1 MFNINK
7 YLNKI
12 ETTFNFFQELSKYI
26 KFSEHLFTF
35 YLRNPLAY
43 TFFDLIIIII
53 TFITNIWT
61 ILVAISY
68 LNEKNDTITK
78 LIGVSVFLIGNIIMY
93 ILYKIFKYCYENIF
107 RIDCIYSKNF
117 DRVFIGLVKY
127 TKTKYVNTFEFQMDN
142 IRRFILE
149 RKGGNFNLKVEF
161 KNNGTQQICTIKN
174 KTQDELEGLAYLL
187 NEKLNINS
195 NNNIDSNEQ
204 I

>member
-1 MFNINK
+1 
-7 YLNKI
+7 
-12 ETTFNFFQELSKYI
+12 
-26 KFSEHLFTF
+26 
-35 YLRNPLAY
+35 
-43 TFFDLIIIII
+43 
-53 TFITNIWT
+53 
-61 ILVAISY
+61 
-68 LNEKNDTITK
+68 
-78 LIGVSVFLIGNIIMY
+78 MY

-187 NEKLNINS
+187 NERLNINS